1 MRHKFGTS
9 LPFVRPFLALIAGIV
24 IAEFTSFATPALVVI
39 ILLLLSLALHLIKKG
54 RQRLVVFR
62 SIMILFTV
70 AASGSYLNSKD
81 PYVFNRAEEGF
92 IRGRFIAGDRVRCS
106 DYSCRTTGHFI
117 IADSIDTTQY
127 QATFII
133 ARSDSV
139 DPIPGAVYAFTGSLS
154 HFKPPVNPYEFD
166 RLKYENERQLSGE
179 VKVDSIKLVSTSP
192 LDARSKGKH
201 HLDNVLNEIENPDVK
216 TVCFALLSGDK
227 TELNPEVRNH
237 FARCGIMHL
246 LAVSG
251 LHVGL
256 IAWLPLMLL
265 RYSYRKF
272 MRLMACSITLLIVWV
287 FAWFTGFSAS
297 VIRAAAMVSLI
308 AVGMTFGK
316 RVSSIN
322 SLCAVGIFMLVSEP
336 RLLFHPGFLLSFSA
350 VAAIVS
356 WTPILTDLYPG
367 GSRLSHYFSQS
378 SAVAITAQAGTSPIG
393 VYYFKQLPLLFL
405 PANIVAVP
413 LATLMLY
420 VLLLGVILS
429 SAGVSVPWLFELLNL
444 MGKLLLAFAEFI
456 SSLKFAAWEQLN
468 ISLHEALLW
477 SVFTIIFFYILAQ
490 KSPRNFWVLLLPGLA
505 ILMCLHQRLDHRV
518 EVTVFS
524 GYRDPVIGLN
534 GRMESVLILP
544 STETFLYRASAWQRE
559 KKAHTLVLDHDTCFV
574 HGGIEIQKTNSG
586 LFIGKVLI
594 GDVEKLQKVR
604 PQDNRLVLKNG
615 HWDLAVVCEGIKNVE
630 WDLSQ
635 SACQFR
641 INSTGTIEE
650 VYGQHRPPIRLSHR

>member
-9 LPFVRPFLALIAGIV
+9 LPFVRPFLALITGIV
-24 IAEFTSFATPALVVI
+24 IAEFTSLAMPALVVI
-39 ILLLLSLALHLIKKG
+39 ILLLLSLALHLIRKG
-54 RQRLVVFR
+54 TQRLVVFR
-62 SIMILFTV
+62 SVMILFTV

-81 PYVFNRAEEGF
+81 PHAFNRVDEGF
-92 IRGRFIAGDRVRCS
+92 LRGQFIAGERVRCS

-117 IADSIDTTQY
+117 VADSIDTVKY
-127 QATFII
+127 QATFVI

-139 DPIPGAVYAFTGSLS
+139 VPIPGAVYAFTGNLN

-166 RLKYENERQLSGE
+166 RLKYGNERHLSGE
-179 VKVDSIKLVSTSP
+179 VKVDSIKLIKTSP

-201 HLDNVLNEIENPDVK
+201 HLDKVLNEIEDTDVK

-227 TELNPEVRNH
+227 TELNEEVRNH

-256 IAWLPLMLL
+256 IAWLPLMFL

-272 MRLMACSITLLIVWV
+272 TRVLACSITLLIVWV

-297 VIRAAAMVSLI
+297 VIRAASMVSLI

-322 SLCAVGIFMLVSEP
+322 SLCAVGIFMLISEP

-356 WTPILTDLYPG
+356 WSPILTDLYPG
-367 GSRLSHYFSQS
+367 GSRISHYFSQS

-405 PANIVAVP
+405 PANIIAVP

-420 VLLLGVILS
+420 VLLIGVILS
-429 SAGVSVPWLFELLNL
+429 SVGISASWLFELLNL
-444 MGKLLLAFAEFI
+444 MGKLLLIFAEFI
-456 SSLKFAAWEQLN
+456 SSLKFAAWEQLD
-468 ISLHEALLW
+468 ISLYEALLW
-477 SVFTIIFFYILAQ
+477 SKITIVFFFILSQ
-490 KSPRNFWVLLLPGLA
+490 KNPRNYYVLLLPGLA
-505 ILMCLHQRLDHRV
+505 ILMCLHHRLDHRV

-534 GRMESVLILP
+534 GRMESLLLVP

-559 KKAHTLVLDHDTCFV
+559 KKARILALERDTSFV
-574 HGGIEIQKTNSG
+574 YDGIEIQKSNSG

-594 GDVEKLQKVR
+594 SDEDKLQIIR

-615 HWDLAVVCEGIKNVE
+615 HWNLAVVCEGIQDEE

-650 VYGQHRPPIRLSHR
+650 VYGQHRLPIRLSHQ